1 MMTEISTEKY
11 PVFKQRIY
19 KNPHGGIIPKLW
31 GDASGNMGTNLG
43 SKVTPWGNVNK
54 RGAELLLECNGEK
67 TVGDI
72 IAQVYGEES
81 DKARDPILEYFKD
94 VSLRLNMEFCDSPSS
109 CKAKSYGTFEC
120 YYPMAVQ
127 GEVTTRC
134 NLNCQHCSNAS
145 GRGGVDMKKED
156 YLRIVDMLSDA
167 GTLTFAVTG
176 GEPFVRKDVL
186 EIVEKCCNTFYDVH
200 IATNGTLIGEKEAA
214 ALAEFSNLSV
224 IVSLD
229 SHTSQFHDKFRQVE
243 GAFDRALSGIR
254 NLVSEGIYTLVG
266 ATFVREN
273 INHFK
278 EVLFLAEELMVD
290 GVNYDIARPTGRGE
304 DIDIS
309 AEEDML
315 YMEEINTILDETFT
329 DRMMT
334 VFCERFRTSY
344 MSNCGVGMTM
354 WCFAPTGN
362 VRPCS
367 VLNEKYVT
375 CGNLLREDFHEIFS
389 REPATILNRIR
400 APCKEMCGDCRYL
413 SYCSECI
420 CNGILM
426 YKRIGDTCIWGAK
439 TKVDEWV
446 NPT

>member
-1 MMTEISTEKY
+1 MEICTKKY
-11 PVFKQRIY
+11 PVFNQRIY

-31 GDASGNMGTNLG
+31 GDASGDMGTNLG

-54 RGAELLLECNGEK
+54 SGAELLLECNGEK
-67 TVGDI
+67 TIDEI
-72 IAQVYGEES
+72 ITQFYGEGP
-81 DKARDPILEYFKD
+81 DRAKDTILEYFKN
-94 VSLRLNMEFCDSPSS
+94 VSLRFVMEFCDSPSPH
-109 CKAKSYGTFEC
+109 KVRSYGTFEC

-127 GEVTTRC
+127 GEVTTKC

-145 GRGGVDMKKED
+145 GRGGIDMKKED
-156 YLRIVDMLSDA
+156 YFKIIDMLSDA

-200 IATNGTLIGEKEAA
+200 IATNGTLIGKEEAA
-214 ALAEFSNLSV
+214 ALAEYSNLSV

-229 SHTSQFHDKFRQVE
+229 SHTPEFHDTFRRVE
-243 GAFDRALSGIR
+243 GTFDRAVSGIR

-266 ATFVREN
+266 ATFVHEN
-273 INHFK
+273 VKHFK
-278 EVLFLAEELMVD
+278 QVLFLAEELMVD

-304 DIDIS
+304 DIDIR

-315 YMEEINTILDETFT
+315 YMAEINNLLDETFT

-344 MSNCGVGMTM
+344 TANCGVGMTM

-367 VLNEKYVT
+367 VLHEKYVV
-375 CGNLLREDFHEIFS
+375 CGNLLKEDFHRIFS
-389 REPATILNRIR
+389 REPATTLNRIR
-400 APCKEMCGDCRYL
+400 SPCKEICGDCKYL
-413 SYCSECI
+413 PYCIECI

-426 YKRIGDTCIWGAK
+426 YKRIRDKCIWGAK
-439 TKVDEWV
+439 MKVRDWV
-446 NPT
+446 NLT